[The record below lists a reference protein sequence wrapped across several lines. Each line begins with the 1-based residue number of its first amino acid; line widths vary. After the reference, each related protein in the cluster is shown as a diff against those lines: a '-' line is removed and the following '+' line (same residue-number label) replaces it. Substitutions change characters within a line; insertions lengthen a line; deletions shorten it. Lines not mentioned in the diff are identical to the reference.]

1 MRFSDETVMAYADG
15 ELDAATC
22 AALEAAL
29 PNDPELAERL
39 AQQRALRARL
49 QSAFDPVLDE
59 PVPERLLAAAR
70 APPAT
75 LANANVIALRPA
87 ARARWSWPQWSA
99 IAASLVC
106 GALLGPFL
114 FRTPAS
120 GPFVAHEGVVRAAGA
135 LEHALTEQLASSQS
149 ADAPVQIGLS
159 FRARAGQ
166 YCRTF
171 VLRGQGALAGLA
183 CRDGQAWRVQV
194 LAATE
199 AQGPAS
205 GYRPA
210 ASTLPPAVTHTVDEL
225 IAGDALDANAEAAA
239 RAHDWRR

>member
-70 APPAT
+70 APPAA

-120 GPFVAHEGVVRAAGA
+120 GPFVAHEGVVRATGA

-159 FRARAGQ
+159 FRARAGE

-171 VLRGQGALAGLA
+171 VLRGQGALA
-183 CRDGQAWRVQV
+183 
-194 LAATE
+194 AANPRIIY
-199 AQGPAS
+199 ASAS

-210 ASTLPPAVTHTVDEL
+210 ASALPPAVTHTVDEL